1 MCSYSKFNYLKEH
14 SREYIWK
21 FTAIN
26 LNRPDEPV
34 AGSIP
39 VAAAL
44 ERVGMDPG
52 KLPPFPVK
60 KKHLGGVGLTRST
73 QVRVSSEARVRIPQ
87 VLSFFLLV
95 LSIGINLNAIPIPIP
110 NPNP

>member
-1 MCSYSKFNYLKEH
+1 VFIQQIKWLNTVD
-14 SREYIWK
+14 IWK

-44 ERVGMDPG
+44 ERVGGPR
-52 KLPPFPVK
+52 KTAPFPVK
-60 KKHLGGVGLTRST
+60 K
-73 QVRVSSEARVRIPQ
+73 
-87 VLSFFLLV
+87 
-95 LSIGINLNAIPIPIP
+95 AI
-110 NPNP
+110 